1 MTDEDLIRVTP
12 GTRTLSPGLFRRL
25 VLPAHHRSW
34 AETERVMLAD
44 PHERRRIE
52 ELEIELAGTGFERP
66 VVIEREHWW
75 SVRPRVCDG
84 VHRSVAAL
92 RGGFPILV
100 RIGHDRAVGSD
111 RSDVYRVTSPAASY
125 FSADLAEMVLH
136 ASSFRCSAGPWI
148 QYDFASY
155 VEGGPIDVHL
165 DHHPD
170 LRPLIAVELQDRV
183 HAAGV
188 EGAVVEFLEQRINA

>member
-1 MTDEDLIRVTP
+1 MTSRSVASAVP

-34 AETERVMLAD
+34 AATERVILAD
-44 PHERRRIE
+44 LNERRRIE
-52 ELEIELAGTGFERP
+52 ELEIELACTGFERP
-66 VVIEREHWW
+66 VVIQREHWW

-92 RGGFPILV
+92 RCGFPILV
-100 RIGHDRAVGSD
+100 RIGYDRAVGYD
-111 RSDVYRVTSPAASY
+111 RSDVYRVTSPTSCPV
-125 FSADLAEMVLH
+125 SADRAETVLL

-148 QYDFASY
+148 QYDFAAC
-155 VEGGPIDVHL
+155 VEGGPVDVHL

-170 LRPLIAVELQDRV
+170 LRCLIAAELQERV
-183 HAAGV
+183 RGAGV
-188 EGAVVEFLEQRINA
+188 EGAVVEFLEHRVNA